1 MGRKRRRRT
10 GFFREAILKHYE
22 FFIGA
27 RFALTGKRD
36 RFVSFVS
43 ALAMIGVALGVAA
56 LITVLAV
63 MTGFQNQLRER
74 ILGVASHMEAV
85 GGENGIADW
94 RAVADVYLR
103 HPKVV
108 AAAPNIQEQALLV
121 KGGRARGALV
131 HGVLPD
137 HEKNVNDVARHLLS
151 GRLDD
156 LRPGGYKIFLGA
168 ELARKLGAEAG
179 DNIMLLAPKG
189 RPTAAGVL
197 PRLRRF
203 EVAGVFR
210 TGVHQFDS
218 SLAYIHLRDAQ
229 KVYRLGNSANSV
241 RLKLDDIIDAP
252 KVRAEL
258 ESVDGVFLH
267 DWTSSHG
274 GLFRALALEKRA
286 MFVILTL
293 IVAVA
298 AFNILSALVTMTR
311 NKRGEIAILRAMGAD
326 GGAITRI
333 FLLQGAL
340 IGGGGVMLGL
350 AAGLP
355 LAMNVGRIVA
365 WLEAQFG
372 YALFPGNIYQ
382 LGRLPSD
389 IVPADVLT
397 VAATAFCIALAAAA
411 WPAWR
416 SGRMSPAASL
426 RYE

>member
-103 HPKVV
+103 HPKVI
-108 AAAPNIQEQALLV
+108 AAAPNIQEQALLA

-137 HEKNVNDVARHLLS
+137 YEKNVNDVARHLLS

-156 LRPGGYKIFLGA
+156 LRPGDYKIFLGA

-203 EVAGVFR
+203 EVAGVFSR
-210 TGVHQFDS
+210 RG
-218 SLAYIHLRDAQ
+218 A
-229 KVYRLGNSANSV
+229 SV
-241 RLKLDDIIDAP
+241 
-252 KVRAEL
+252 
-258 ESVDGVFLH
+258 
-267 DWTSSHG
+267 
-274 GLFRALALEKRA
+274 
-286 MFVILTL
+286 
-293 IVAVA
+293 
-298 AFNILSALVTMTR
+298 
-311 NKRGEIAILRAMGAD
+311 
-326 GGAITRI
+326 
-333 FLLQGAL
+333 
-340 IGGGGVMLGL
+340 
-350 AAGLP
+350 
-355 LAMNVGRIVA
+355 
-365 WLEAQFG
+365 
-372 YALFPGNIYQ
+372 
-382 LGRLPSD
+382 
-389 IVPADVLT
+389 
-397 VAATAFCIALAAAA
+397 
-411 WPAWR
+411 
-416 SGRMSPAASL
+416 
-426 RYE
+426 